1 MIVNY
6 FKSHVQVAA
15 KLKHIQGENYNKE
28 IALVLLV
35 LTRWG
40 SHLSCFQSL
49 QKSKIALEQTLMDP
63 DIRKKINNT
72 VRNFVLSEDFWDM
85 LNIIIKF
92 LEPMVATLKL
102 FESDK
107 STLSTVYFHFK
118 KLMHRVS
125 EISCNF
131 SNNTQQLV
139 QKWWEYTYH
148 PVMIAAYKLD
158 PCFLEESRNTD
169 IEATGYREFK

>member
-1 MIVNY
+1 MTATIVNY
-6 FKSHVQVAA
+6 FKSHVQAAA
-15 KLKHIQGENYNKE
+15 KLKRIQGENYNKE
-28 IALVLLV
+28 IALVLPV

-49 QKSKIALEQTLMDP
+49 QKSKTALEQTLMDP

-72 VRNFVLSEDFWDM
+72 VRNFVLSENFWDM
-85 LNIIIKF
+85 LDTIIKF
-92 LEPMVATLKL
+92 LEPMVIALKL
-102 FESDK
+102 FESDT

-131 SNNTQQLV
+131 SNNIQQLV
-139 QKWWEYTYH
+139 QKRWDYTYH
-148 PVMIAAYKLD
+148 PVMMAAYMLD
-158 PCFLEESRNTD
+158 PCF
-169 IEATGYREFK
+169 